1 METLEKKP
9 QETLN
14 HKKPKSHISFSSL
27 PGQPLTAPVKKNSE
41 RTGAAGRLLFP
52 AHKGRPPPPPA
63 SLSNPISNH
72 LLQAAAPLE
81 NKTREQKERRPSLSS
96 RLPPF
101 SAPLSSAASSSSA
114 SQQQRAKS
122 TAPSSLRLSSSV
134 SLTGQQQSSFLH
146 QQTQLTAS
154 NSLHRLLRRRLQLL
168 PQAQRQPLLSSSPST
183 DLSSGSFCPRDRPNS
198 PCS

>member
-1 METLEKKP
+1 LETLEKKP

-27 PGQPLTAPVKKNSE
+27 PGQPLTAPVKKLRENRGGRKTPVPCSQ
-41 RTGAAGRLLFP
+41 RPAA
-52 AHKGRPPPPPA
+52 PPA

>member
-27 PGQPLTAPVKKNSE
+27 PGQPLTAPVKKIQRE
-41 RTGAAGRLLFP
+41 QGRPEDSCSLLTK
-52 AHKGRPPPPPA
+52 AGRPPRFTFKPHFQSSSPSRC
-63 SLSNPISNH
+63 SLGKQN
-72 LLQAAAPLE
+72 QRTKGAAPL
-81 NKTREQKERRPSLSS
+81 PFLSS
-96 RLPPF
+96 SPIFSPPF
-101 SAPLSSAASSSSA
+101 LGSIFFFGFSTAK
-114 SQQQRAKS
+114 AKS